1 MKHLSTGDKIN
12 TPYGKMGIVSFRDN
26 TDQGWFDV
34 ADTTLLQQEPEIGDK
49 VDTGDIVV
57 IGGDKYKVVDI
68 ECQLYRARG
77 HLELYPKE
85 KLDNAN

>member
-12 TPYGKMGIVSFRDN
+12 TPYGKMGIVSFKDN

-34 ADTTLLQQEPEIGDK
+34 AHTTLLQQEPETDDK
-49 VDTGDIVV
+49 VDVGDIVV
-57 IGGDKYKVVDI
+57 INTDKYKVVDI
-68 ECQLYRARG
+68 ECQLYKPKG

-85 KLDNAN
+85 ELDNAN